1 MKIIFRILKSP
12 LWIIG
17 RLVIMDLYYIGIIY
31 LNLRYNREQLFSQ
44 NGCGRIRLLKLE
56 SLNIRYINKI
66 NQFFIR

>member
-56 SLNIRYINKI
+56 SLNIRYVIKI